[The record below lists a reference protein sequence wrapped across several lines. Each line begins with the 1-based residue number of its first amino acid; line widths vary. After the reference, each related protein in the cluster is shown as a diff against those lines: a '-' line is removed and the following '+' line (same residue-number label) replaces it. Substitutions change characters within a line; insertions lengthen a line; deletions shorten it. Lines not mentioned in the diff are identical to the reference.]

1 MAQTR
6 RSRRSRRR
14 RKNSSL
20 IGLVFVILCLVVLAI
35 LANPSRRNEL
45 PPSAVETEPP
55 RPAAN
60 PFSPEDFFLDSRGY
74 MTCSAAKTMLG
85 VDVSEHQ
92 QEIDWAK
99 VAEAGIEFAYIRVGY
114 RGYDQGGIHLD
125 EFFER
130 NYAGAS
136 AAGLK
141 IGVYFYSQAISPE
154 EANEEAQF
162 VRKTL
167 GDRKPDLP
175 IVYDWEWVSE
185 EARTGQ
191 MTSEGVTACTDAF
204 CKAVQKAG
212 YDAAFYFNQEL
223 ASRMFRLG
231 ELTSYPFWIAQ
242 YEDALTFAYEVKL
255 WQYTASG
262 SVPGISGSVDMNLY
276 FE

>member
-6 RSRRSRRR
+6 RSRKSRRR
-14 RKNSSL
+14 RKSRTWIYAL
-20 IGLVFVILCLVVLAI
+20 LVIACLVVLAAI
-35 LANPSRRNEL
+35 AHSLRRNEL
-45 PPSAVETEPP
+45 PPSLVETEPP

-60 PFSPEDFFLDSRGY
+60 PFSPEDFSLDSRGY
-74 MTCSAAKTMLG
+74 MTCSAAETMLG
-85 VDVSEHQ
+85 IDVSEHQ
-92 QEIDWAK
+92 QEIDWGEVAK
-99 VAEAGIEFAYIRVGY
+99 AGIEFAYIRVGY

-130 NYAGAS
+130 NYQGAS

-162 VRKTL
+162 VLKTL
-167 GDRKPDLP
+167 GERKPDLP

-204 CKAVQKAG
+204 CKAVEKAG
-212 YDAAFYFNQEL
+212 YDGAFYFNQEL

-231 ELTSYPFWIAQ
+231 ELMSYPFWIAQ
-242 YEDALTFAYEVKL
+242 YEDALTFAYQVKL

-262 SVPGISGSVDMNLY
+262 SVPGIVGSVDMNLY

>member
-1 MAQTR
+1 MAQA
-6 RSRRSRRR
+6 RRSRRR
-14 RKNSSL
+14 RKKSPWL
-20 IGLVFVILCLVVLAI
+20 GLVFFIICLVVLAI

-45 PPSAVETEPP
+45 PSSAVETEPP
-55 RPAAN
+55 LPAAN
-60 PFSPEDFFLDSRGY
+60 PFSPEDFALDSRGY
-74 MTCSAAKTMLG
+74 MTCSAAETMLG

-114 RGYDQGGIHLD
+114 RGYNQGGLHLD

-130 NYAGAS
+130 NYEGAS

-162 VRKTL
+162 VLKAL

-175 IVYDWEWVSE
+175 VVFDWEWVSE
-185 EARTGQ
+185 DARTGQ

-223 ASRMFRLG
+223 AARMFRLR
-231 ELTSYPFWIAQ
+231 ELTGYPFWIAQ
-242 YEDALTFAYEVKL
+242 YEDALTFGYQVKL